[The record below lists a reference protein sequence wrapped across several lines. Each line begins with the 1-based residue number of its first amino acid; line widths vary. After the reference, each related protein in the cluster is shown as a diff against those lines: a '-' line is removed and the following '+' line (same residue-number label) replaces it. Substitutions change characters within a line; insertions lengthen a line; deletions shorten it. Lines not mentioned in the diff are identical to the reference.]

1 MKRIA
6 FAAMLVLLVPVQ
18 PYAQIF
24 RKILENG
31 IYFEWGYNRDFYSK
45 SDMHF
50 SNGDK
55 YNFTLYGVR
64 ATDHPDYEA
73 FLEKPIDITIP
84 QNSCRLG
91 FYVDSKR
98 EHAIEI
104 NFDHAKYVMIDGQK
118 LRMSGVINETPFLF
132 DTVVTRNFIHVEHTN
147 GANFLML
154 NYFGQT
160 PLILREKSRL
170 TLVYR
175 VGGGIVVPRSDI
187 ILMGKRL
194 DNKYHV
200 AGYIGAGEVGSRF
213 YFLRG
218 LFLEAS
224 VKVGYANYLDALALE
239 GGKISHAFFFTEFIG
254 LVGYELTLKRKKAN
268 VQAQ

>member
-1 MKRIA
+1 MKR
-6 FAAMLVLLVPVQ
+6 FVLAAILLLLVPIQ
-18 PYAQIF
+18 LYAQFF
-24 RKILENG
+24 RKVLESG
-31 IYFEWGYNRDFYSK
+31 IYFQWGYNRDFYTK

-64 ATDHPDYEA
+64 ATDKPDYEA
-73 FLEKPIDITIP
+73 FYKNPIDITIP

-91 FYVDSKR
+91 FYLDSKR
-98 EHAIEI
+98 EHAIEV
-104 NFDHAKYVMIDGQK
+104 NFDHAKYVMIDGQR
-118 LRMSGVINETPFLF
+118 LRMSGIINETPFLF
-132 DTVVTRNFIHVEHTN
+132 DTVVSRNFIHVEHTN

-160 PLILREKSRL
+160 PLIERKRSQLNL
-170 TLVYR
+170 TWR
-175 VGGGIVVPRSDI
+175 VGGGVVVPRSDI

-200 AGYIGAGEVGSRF
+200 AGYIGAGEVGTRY
-213 YFLRG
+213 YFFKG

-224 VKVGYANYLDALALE
+224 AKVGYANYLDALAME
-239 GGKISHAFFFTEFIG
+239 GGKISHSFFFTEFIG
-254 LVGYELTLKRKKAN
+254 LLGYELALKRKEAK
-268 VQAQ
+268 VETQ